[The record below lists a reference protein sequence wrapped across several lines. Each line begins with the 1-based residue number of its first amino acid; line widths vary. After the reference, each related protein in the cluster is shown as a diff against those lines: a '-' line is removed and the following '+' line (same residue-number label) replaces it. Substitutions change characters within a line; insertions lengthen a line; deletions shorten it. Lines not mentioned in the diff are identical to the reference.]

1 MPARPSVWRLGELTV
16 RQLAARVWEAADAD
30 EVLNR
35 AAALSYSFLFSI
47 FPLLLF
53 IAALLSLLPVHHVL
67 RQLMDTAAKVLP
79 GEAATLVRAT
89 LRQIIA
95 GSGPRG
101 LLSLAALTAIW
112 ASATGMS
119 TLMSNLS
126 AVYRVRDERPWWKGK
141 AIAIGLTVVFAT
153 FVITATLVT
162 MLSDRIVVWLGL
174 RSSTPTIVV
183 PILLVL
189 LTVDLLYYVAPAG
202 RRRWYWLT
210 PGSLT
215 CTMLW
220 LTMSWG
226 LRVYVGN
233 FGHYD
238 MMYGAIGGVIVFLL
252 WLFLSSLALLIGAEV
267 NRVLASAAI
276 PVTPA
281 QRVAS
286 AQRVA

>member
-1 MPARPSVWRLGELTV
+1 M
-16 RQLAARVWEAADAD
+16 WEAAADD

-53 IAALLSLLPVHHVL
+53 IVLLLSLVPVHHVV

-79 GEAATLVRAT
+79 GEAATLVRGT
-89 LRQIIA
+89 LRQIVS

-101 LLSLAALTAIW
+101 LLSIGALMALW
-112 ASATGMS
+112 ASSTGMS

-141 AIAIGLTVVFAT
+141 AVAIGLTVVFAT

-162 MLSDRIVVWLGL
+162 MLSDRIVARLGL
-174 RSSTPTIVV
+174 SSNTLTTVV

-189 LTVDLLYYVAPAG
+189 LAVDLLYYVAPAG

-215 CTMLW
+215 CTVLW
-220 LTMSWG
+220 LTMSFG
-226 LRVYVGN
+226 LRVYVAN

-238 MMYGAIGGVIVFLL
+238 VMYGAIGSVIVFLS
-252 WLFLSSLALLIGAEV
+252 WLFFSSLALLIGAEV
-267 NRVLASAAI
+267 NRVISSVAV

>member
-1 MPARPSVWRLGELTV
+1 MRSRPSVWCLGGLTV
-16 RQLAARVWEAADAD
+16 RQLAARVCEAADAD

-35 AAALSYSFLFSI
+35 PAALSYSFLFSI

-53 IAALLSLLPVHHVL
+53 IAALLSLVPVHHVI
-67 RQLMDTAAKVLP
+67 RQLMDNAARVLP
-79 GEAATLVRAT
+79 GDAAALVRAT
-89 LRQIIA
+89 LREIIA

-101 LLSLAALTAIW
+101 LISIAAVTALW
-112 ASATGMS
+112 ACSAGMS

-141 AIAIGLTVVFAT
+141 AIAIALTVVFAT
-153 FVITATLVT
+153 FVITATLIT
-162 MLSDRIVVWLGL
+162 MLSDRIVARLGL
-174 RSSTPTIVV
+174 ATNTLTTMV

-210 PGSLT
+210 PGSLI
-215 CTMLW
+215 CTVLW
-220 LTMSWG
+220 MAMSFG
-226 LRVYVGN
+226 LRVYVGS

-238 MMYGAIGGVIVFLL
+238 VMYGAIGSVIVFLL

-276 PVTPA
+276 PLTPA
-281 QRVAS
+281 QRVVS